1 VKEVAISEF
10 KAKCLAI
17 LDEVQKT
24 QQPILV
30 TRRGK
35 PVAEIGPPPPKTDRA
50 WIGSMKGTSKIL
62 GDIISPANDESDWE
76 ALRD

>member
-1 VKEVAISEF
+1 MKEVAISEF

-24 QQPILV
+24 QQPIV
-30 TRRGK
+30 ITRRGK
-35 PVAEIGPPPPKTDRA
+35 PVAEVSPPKPTDDRS
-50 WIGSMKGTSKIL
+50 WIGSMTEMQIL
-62 GDIISPANDESDWE
+62 GDIISPASDEDDWE

>member
-1 VKEVAISEF
+1 MKEVPISEF
-10 KAKCLAI
+10 KAKCLAM

-30 TRRGK
+30 TRRGH
-35 PVAEIGPPPPKTDRA
+35 PVAQVSAPPPKHNLS
-50 WIGSMKGTSKIL
+50 WIGSMPEIRIL
-62 GDIISPANDESDWE
+62 GDIISPANDEDDWE

>member
-1 VKEVAISEF
+1 MKEVAISEF

-30 TRRGK
+30 TRRGR
-35 PVAEIGPPPPKTDRA
+35 PVAEIGPPPPQDDRS
-50 WIGSMKGTSKIL
+50 WIGSMKQIKIF
-62 GDIISPANDESDWE
+62 GDIISPASDEDDWE